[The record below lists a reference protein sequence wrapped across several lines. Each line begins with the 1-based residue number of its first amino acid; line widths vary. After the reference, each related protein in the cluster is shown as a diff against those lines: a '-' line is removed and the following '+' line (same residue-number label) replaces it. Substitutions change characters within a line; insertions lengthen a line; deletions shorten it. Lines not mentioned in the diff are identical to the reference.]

1 LIGLAVVSDLCRMVV
16 AWTFLLSAVWKVR
29 HSVGFSVVIAGAARR
44 PLPAWSARLGP
55 FVVLL
60 EILIAAGLILG
71 FPEVWVS
78 SLAAALF
85 LIAFSVFLVRADS
98 LANGCGCWQPA
109 RRGDTGAAPYLVRNA
124 VLIVLAALGAA
135 QPRALSLASQ
145 AVVVAIALL
154 PAWLVMEVPT
164 VIELL
169 RPTGAGRLT
178 ARLDTQ
184 R

>member
-1 LIGLAVVSDLCRMVV
+1 V
-16 AWTFLLSAVWKVR
+16 ALTFLLSAAWKVR

-44 PLPAWSARLGP
+44 PLPAWSTRLGP

-60 EILIAAGLILG
+60 EIVIATGLLLG
-71 FPEVWVS
+71 FPEAWAS

-85 LIAFSVFLVRADS
+85 LIAFSVFLARADS

-109 RRGDTGAAPYLVRNA
+109 RRGDTSATPYLVRNA
-124 VLIVLAALGAA
+124 VLIVLAAIGAA
-135 QPRALSLASQ
+135 QSRALSPASQ
-145 AVVVAIALL
+145 AAVAAIALL

-164 VIELL
+164 VLELL
-169 RPTGAGRLT
+169 RPAGARRVP
-178 ARLDTQ
+178 ARLGAQ